1 MYDYIKGKLV
11 SKLPMAAKGA
21 AIVVE
26 NNGIGYFVH
35 TTGRTVS
42 LAGAENSDVKIYTSL
57 IHRED
62 SMMFCG
68 FLNKEDRDI
77 FNILL
82 SVSGVGMKVALITTV
97 GGLVVAIILQFFY
110 NYIVAKIDSIVLSME
125 DASISLVDM
134 VVKYAKK

>member
-42 LAGAENSDVKIYTSL
+42 LAGAENSDVKIYMWSA
-57 IHRED
+57 ED
-62 SMMFCG
+62 MITPYCF
-68 FLNKEDRDI
+68 
-77 FNILL
+77 
-82 SVSGVGMKVALITTV
+82 VA
-97 GGLVVAIILQFFY
+97 F
-110 NYIVAKIDSIVLSME
+110 
-125 DASISLVDM
+125 
-134 VVKYAKK
+134 